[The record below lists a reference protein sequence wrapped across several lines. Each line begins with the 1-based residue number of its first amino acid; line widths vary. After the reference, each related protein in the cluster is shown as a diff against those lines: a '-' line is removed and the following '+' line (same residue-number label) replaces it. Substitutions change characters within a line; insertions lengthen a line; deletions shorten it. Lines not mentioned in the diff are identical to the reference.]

1 MTHSPAAARPGRVEV
16 RFDLNDK
23 NEYCSGTLCF
33 SNGRIKVQYEGEA
46 ARELSLDGME
56 ELLQRTDSGCA
67 SLELVPAGHAPDYS
81 DSVPVCRFSMSRL
94 NEMGEFCKVI
104 NHYFET
110 GEVTSI
116 AEDAIRV
123 CPKCGRPYT
132 KGLDVCLFCVDRSYV
147 IRHTRGIVKPY
158 AGRLLFAGLLVTLA
172 SLLSALTPI
181 VNARLVDGYLNNTSL
196 MQNEAVRGVIGCVM
210 TLAAIQTAAAVLR
223 ILSQR
228 RANRISCTLSD
239 DLRRQLY
246 DKVQRLSMTAISKK
260 TSGDLIKRI
269 TRDTST
275 VRSFITEQ
283 GLYALEKIISFLAV
297 LVILLSI
304 SPFLTFLVLVPVPFV
319 VFAVYKFWAVIRVRY
334 DKQWRC
340 ESRVNSV
347 LHDIVKGIRVIKS
360 FGTEKREVGKF
371 DAICKKLSRVCTSN
385 EHFWGLLFPPIMF
398 LMGVGEFFV
407 LYFGGCAVI
416 RGEMSLGQLLEFTL
430 FLTYI
435 YQPLRWV
442 SSLPRRLGEFTTS
455 LLKIFEILDEK
466 DEPKVTPR
474 EDTAFVPGDIEFK
487 NVRFGYKPYE
497 SVLKNVSFK
506 VRQGEM
512 IGLVG
517 HSGAGKSTLINLI
530 LRLYETDDGA
540 ITLNGRDIRE
550 IPQTEYQN
558 HTAVV
563 FQETFLFTGT
573 VYDNIAYSR
582 PEAGPDEI
590 IAAAKAANAHSF
602 IMELPDGYNTML
614 GENGHTLSGG
624 ERQRVSIARALLKNP
639 DILILDEATS
649 ALDPETEQAIQEALS
664 TLVKGRTTFAIAHR
678 LSTLKNAD
686 RLVVIEKGRIAET
699 GSHAELMKQ
708 NGIYA
713 RLVRAQRQT
722 AKLTNETGTE

>member
-1 MTHSPAAARPGRVEV
+1 MIKYPTVTVPGRVEV

-23 NEYCSGTLCF
+23 NEYCNGKLSF
-33 SNGRIKVQYEGEA
+33 SDGHISVVPENGAERQ
-46 ARELSLDGME
+46 LSLDGME

-94 NEMGEFCKVI
+94 NEMGEFCKVV
-104 NHYFET
+104 NHYIET

-116 AEDAIRV
+116 AEDALRV

-132 KGLDVCLFCVDRSYV
+132 KGLDVCLFCVDRGYV
-147 IRHTRGIVKPY
+147 LRHTKSIVQPY
-158 AGRLLFAGLLVTLA
+158 LGKLLLAGLLVTFA
-172 SLLSALTPI
+172 SLLSALTPV
-181 VNARLVDGYLNNTSL
+181 VNARLVDGYLNNTVIG
-196 MQNEAVRGVIGCVM
+196 QNEAIRGVIRCVVI
-210 TLAAIQTAAAVLR
+210 LAAVQAASAVLR

-228 RANRISCTLSD
+228 QANRISCTLSD
-239 DLRRQLY
+239 DLRKQLY

-260 TSGDLIKRI
+260 TSGDLIKRV

-283 GLYALEKIISFLAV
+283 GLYALEKAISFIAV

-304 SPFLTFLVLVPVPFV
+304 SPFLTFLVLVPVPIV
-319 VFAVYKFWAVIRVRY
+319 VFAIYRFWAVIRVRY
-334 DKQWRC
+334 DKQWRS

-360 FGTEKREVGKF
+360 FGTEKREIGKF
-371 DAICKKLSRVCTSN
+371 DAICKKLAKVCISN
-385 EHFWGLLFPPIMF
+385 ERFWGLVFPQIMF
-398 LMGVGEFFV
+398 LMGVGEFLV
-407 LYFGGCAVI
+407 IYFGGRAVI
-416 RGEMSLGQLLEFTL
+416 LEQMSLGQLLEFTL

-435 YQPLRWV
+435 YQPLRWI
-442 SSLPRRLGEFTTS
+442 STLPRRLGEFTTS

-466 DEPKVTPR
+466 DEPQVKPR
-474 EDTAFVPGDIEFK
+474 EDATFVPGDIEFRG
-487 NVRFGYKPYE
+487 VRFGYKPYE
-497 SVLKNVSFK
+497 SVLKNVCFK
-506 VRQGEM
+506 VKRGEM

-530 LRLYETDDGA
+530 LRLYDADDGA
-540 ITLNGRDIRE
+540 ITLSGTDIRE
-550 IPQTEYQN
+550 IPQAEYQN

-624 ERQRVSIARALLKNP
+624 ERQRISIARALLKNP

-699 GSHAELMKQ
+699 GSHNELMKQ

-722 AKLTNETGTE
+722 AKLTNKTKPE